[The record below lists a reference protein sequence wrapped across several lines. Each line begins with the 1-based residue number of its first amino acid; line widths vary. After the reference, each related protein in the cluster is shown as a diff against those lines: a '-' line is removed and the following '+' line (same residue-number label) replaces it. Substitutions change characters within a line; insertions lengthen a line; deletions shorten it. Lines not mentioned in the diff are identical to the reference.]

1 MTRDDVELYV
11 MGQYDGDVAALE
23 AELGRDDG
31 LCAAAAEEARFEML
45 LRDAAAAAAF
55 CPACSDVVR
64 DTRCANCGAAVRA
77 GGYAIEAVLVH
88 NAHGRM
94 YRAHDADGTVVAL
107 KELAFVRQ
115 PGIDA
120 FAAFEREAKLLRA
133 LDHAAIPR
141 FVAAFEEGTGVNTR
155 YYLAQELV
163 AGVSLEARLAD
174 HWFDERELV
183 AIGRQVLG
191 VLVYLQGL
199 APMVVHRDIKP
210 ANLIQR
216 GDGTIAVVDFGAAH
230 VSSGTT
236 TAATTS
242 IGTFGYMP
250 VEQMVGQVDATTD
263 PYALGAS
270 LLHLATRREPWRL
283 LQATAWDELNVSPA
297 LRDYL
302 HKLVAPEP
310 QGRFASAAA
319 ALAGLAALD
328 QPAPRARARVPRWTR
343 RVAYAAAAA
352 FVVGGVGVAGY
363 ELGSRH
369 EPAPEWH
376 GTGGATRAAALLA
389 KLDAIPPQLP
399 RGALIDLDDVGDDH
413 DGLLVR
419 LANICGFNLV
429 APNGLGVHG
438 GLRLTQ
444 VPCNEAFEVALETN
458 HLWYAYDPDANLVR
472 VAPRVVIDRDA
483 ETAAARAKRAAQ
495 LPARDPL
502 PSGEPIDVDFKDAPL
517 ATVLDM
523 VTMAGKVKLVL
534 PPDASGTVTLKVKN
548 VPWQRLLEAVLVSNG
563 LWYRYRADSR
573 ILRIAPAVELDR
585 EDDTELSRRGSAAED
600 PLAHPTVATALALR
614 RRGGDPAAV
623 RDELR
628 AIDATE
634 RDYPIALYWIAV
646 VSINELRDWDA
657 ARTAIAELE
666 PIAGD
671 VPSPWLVPWL
681 LVREAQIAE
690 HDGRATDARALWVKA
705 KAETYRDA
713 EYTTM
718 LDQAVKRYG
727 L

>member
-1 MTRDDVELYV
+1 MTRDDVALYM

-23 AELGRDDG
+23 AELGRDDE
-31 LCAAAAEEARFEML
+31 LRAAAVEEARFEML

-55 CPACSDVVR
+55 CSACSDVVR
-64 DTRCANCGAAVRA
+64 DTRCASCGAAVRA

-115 PGIDA
+115 PGADA

-141 FVAAFEEGTGVNTR
+141 FVAAFEEGSGVNTR

-183 AIGRQVLG
+183 VIAKQVLA

-210 ANLIQR
+210 ANLVQR
-216 GDGTIAVVDFGAAH
+216 EDGTIAVVDFGAAH

-236 TAATTS
+236 AATTS

-250 VEQMVGQVDATTD
+250 IEQMVGQVDATTD
-263 PYALGAS
+263 VYALGAS

-283 LQATAWDELNVSPA
+283 LQASSWDELNVSPA

-302 HKLVAPEP
+302 RKLVAPEP
-310 QGRFASAAA
+310 QGRFASATA

-328 QPAPRARARVPRWTR
+328 RPALRARARVPRWTR
-343 RVAYAAAAA
+343 PVVYAAAAA
-352 FVVGGVGVAGY
+352 FVVAGVGVAGY
-363 ELGSRH
+363 ELGARH
-369 EPAPEWH
+369 EPTPESH
-376 GTGGATRAAALLA
+376 GTGGAGQAAALLA
-389 KLDAIPPQLP
+389 KLDAMPARLP
-399 RGALIDLDDVGDDH
+399 RGVLIDIDDVGDDH

-419 LANICGFNLV
+419 LADSCGYNLV

-438 GLRLTQ
+438 GLHLKQ
-444 VPCNEAFEVALETN
+444 VPCNEAFEVALEN
-458 HLWYAYDPDANLVR
+458 NGLWYAYDPDANLVR

-483 ETAAARAKRAAQ
+483 EEAATRATRAAQ
-495 LPARDPL
+495 LVRDPL

-517 ATVLDM
+517 AQVLDM
-523 VTMAGKVKLVL
+523 VAMAGKVKLVL
-534 PPDASGTVTLKVKN
+534 PPGGGSVTLKVKN

-563 LWYRYRADSR
+563 LWYRYRGDSR
-573 ILRIAPAVELDR
+573 ILRISPAVELDR
-585 EDDTELSRRGSAAED
+585 EDESELSATRD
-600 PLAHPTVATALALR
+600 LTLAHPTVATALALR
-614 RRGGDPAAV
+614 KRGGAPSAV

-628 AIDATE
+628 TIESTDP
-634 RDYPIALYWIAV
+634 DYPFALYWIVV
-646 VSINELRDWDA
+646 VSINDLRDWDA
-657 ARTAIAELE
+657 ARTTVTELAAIHDRVA
-666 PIAGD
+666 
-671 VPSPWLVPWL
+671 SPWLGPWTW
-681 LVREAQIAE
+681 VREAQVAE
-690 HDGRATDARALWVKA
+690 HDGRTAEARELWAKA

-713 EYTTM
+713 EYAS
-718 LDQAVKRYG
+718 LVDQAVKRYG